1 MLIYLAFRLF
11 AFFAQH
17 LPQRWGRAVACRLGG
32 LIYRVS
38 PMAQAARDNFRHVL
52 GPNVGPD
59 LVSLTAQKAFE
70 QRTLNYFEMI
80 SLSSG
85 NLDHIDWRSKIH
97 GLDDLEP
104 IIAERRGVIIAAG
117 HLGPM
122 EYMIQGI
129 TTLPYEMIGIQEHLE
144 NERVHD
150 YLIGLRSA
158 HGFEMLSTQGP
169 LLDVYRRVKRGAVL
183 LTAVDRDS
191 TGTGLITEFFGA
203 PAWVPDGYA
212 RLAVR
217 AGVPVV
223 FGYPW
228 RTPDGAEC
236 QVFPPIYPDLSLPK
250 EEAVRDVVNRTLWRL
265 EQAIRA
271 HPREWHLST
280 PIWRLAQEKLAAGAG
295 R

>member
-11 AFFAQH
+11 AFVARTI
-17 LPQRWGRAVACRLGG
+17 PQRWGQALACRLGG

-38 PMAQAARDNFRHVL
+38 PLAEAGRDNFQHVL
-52 GPNVGPD
+52 GPSADPD
-59 LVSLTAQKAFE
+59 LVSLTAKRAFE
-70 QRTLNYFEMI
+70 QRTLNYFEMV
-80 SLSSG
+80 SASNAS
-85 NLDHIDWRSKIH
+85 LDHIDWRSKIH
-97 GLDDLEP
+97 GLDELERV
-104 IIAERRGVIIAAG
+104 IAEKRGVILTAA

-129 TTLPYEMIGIQEHLE
+129 TALPYEMIGIQEQLE
-144 NERVHD
+144 NERVHE

-169 LLDVYRRVKRGAVL
+169 LLEVYRRVKRGAVL

-217 AGVPVV
+217 AGVPVI

-228 RTPDGAEC
+228 RTADGAEC
-236 QVFPPIYPDLSLPK
+236 QVFPPIYPELSLPK
-250 EEAVRDVVNRTLWRL
+250 EEAVQDLVNRTLRLL

-271 HPREWHLST
+271 HPWEWHLST
-280 PIWRLAQEKLAAGAG
+280 PIWQLAQEKLAMGA
-295 R
+295 RR